1 MVGMGQKDSYVGD
14 EAQSKRGI
22 LTLRS
27 PFERS
32 APRQQ
37 QLEQE
42 QQQQQLQQVQLQ
54 EQQLQEMKSVTSP
67 RFAMASAAPPPPPPP
82 PPSSTSIGG
91 ADVDETLDDLL
102 MELHMLE
109 MSADR
114 SRQER
119 VEADDLLSFEGSR

>member
-42 QQQQQLQQVQLQ
+42 QQQQLQQV
-54 EQQLQEMKSVTSP
+54 QLQEMKSVTSP
-67 RFAMASAAPPPPPPP
+67 RFVMASAAPPPPPPP

-102 MELHMLE
+102 MELDMLE

-119 VEADDLLSFEGSR
+119 VEADDLLSLEVSR